1 MIRKEKSIMATE
13 FIHIEND
20 ALKKLYAVHTEY
32 DRKVY
37 FTLCNHA
44 TFKHKVFGVYKHQ
57 TFSTLN
63 NLIDAL
69 TKDKKQVQQLQR
81 SITKLEKSGLIK
93 VLEKKNELI
102 IALDT
107 NLTMQDLKF
116 KIENQICDFNIW
128 ADRIGELEKNLGFK
142 FNIRPVFSKQEL
154 EKLADEIPF

>member
-1 MIRKEKSIMATE
+1 M
-13 FIHIEND
+13 
-20 ALKKLYAVHTEY
+20 
-32 DRKVY
+32 Y

-44 TFKHKVFGVYKHQ
+44 TFKHRVFGVYKHQ
-57 TFSTLN
+57 TFATLN
-63 NLIDAL
+63 SLIENFACEKRQIL
-69 TKDKKQVQQLQR
+69 QLQR
-81 SITKLEKSGLIK
+81 CIKKLEKGGLVK
-93 VLEKKNELI
+93 VLEKKTELI

-128 ADRIGELEKNLGFK
+128 ADRIGELEKNLGLK